1 MKAVLLHGYGGV
13 DQLHYE
19 DVPEPVPGPGEVRVR
34 VIPTSVNP
42 IDYKI
47 RQGLMKESMSLQLP
61 VILGRD
67 VAGEVTAVG
76 EGVTRFRAGDK
87 VMGLVNHSYAE
98 FLVADADVLT
108 SIPDDLE
115 PKEAGIL
122 PLITQTGAQL
132 VEAGVQPKSG
142 EVVLVTGAAGGVG
155 RAAVFVADS
164 MAPG

>member
-1 MKAVLLHGYGGV
+1 MRVLS
-13 DQLHYE
+13 
-19 DVPEPVPGPGEVRVR
+19 
-34 VIPTSVNP
+34 TSVNP

-47 RQGLMKESMSLQLP
+47 RQGLMKDSISLQFP

-67 VAGEVTAVG
+67 MAGEVTGVG

-87 VMGLVNHSYAE
+87 VMGLMNHSYAE

-122 PLITQTGAQL
+122 PLITQTGAQ
-132 VEAGVQPKSG
+132 
-142 EVVLVTGAAGGVG
+142 
-155 RAAVFVADS
+155 
-164 MAPG
+164 